1 MVTQF
6 LRITRQSQVSEHTPY
21 FRLNACE
28 RVSLF
33 HGYVAKMTIIYIR
46 LITTFSP
53 HGTEIEITGDDWV
66 SSSPETIEPSYSWDT
81 ETLKYGD
88 LYFGRFQKKGGAKGS
103 KQMDIMIPSIGSFQ

>member
-1 MVTQF
+1 MC
-6 LRITRQSQVSEHTPY
+6 RRRQRCQG
-21 FRLNACE
+21 
-28 RVSLF
+28 SLIKPRY
-33 HGYVAKMTIIYIR
+33 HQIYNYLLIINYH
-46 LITTFSP
+46 FSP

>member
-1 MVTQF
+1 MFRGRQRCQGSLIDSRYHQNYNYL
-6 LRITRQSQVSEHTPY
+6 LRINYH
-21 FRLNACE
+21 
-28 RVSLF
+28 
-33 HGYVAKMTIIYIR
+33 
-46 LITTFSP
+46 FSP

>member
-1 MVTQF
+1 M
-6 LRITRQSQVSEHTPY
+6 Y
-21 FRLNACE
+21 F
-28 RVSLF
+28 
-33 HGYVAKMTIIYIR
+33 
-46 LITTFSP
+46 FSP
-53 HGTEIEITGDDWV
+53 HGTEVEITGDDWV